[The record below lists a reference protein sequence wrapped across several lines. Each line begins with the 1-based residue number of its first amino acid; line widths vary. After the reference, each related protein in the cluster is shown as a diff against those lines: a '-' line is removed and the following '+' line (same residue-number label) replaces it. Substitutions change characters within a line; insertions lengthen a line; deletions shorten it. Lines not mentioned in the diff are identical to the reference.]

1 MPGTTLKLTARER
14 EILELMCRGLT
25 DARIADALGLSP
37 HTVRNHLA
45 SVYRK
50 LRVHRR
56 SAAVIWGYQQGFRNG
71 PPNELF
77 VDDLT

>member
-1 MPGTTLKLTARER
+1 MAHTLKLTARER
-14 EILELMCRGLT
+14 QILELMCRGFT
-25 DARIADALGLSP
+25 DARIADALGLSH

-56 SAAVIWGYQQGFRNG
+56 SAAVIWAYQQGFRDD
-71 PPNELF
+71 PARELF